1 MAFLLPIA
9 LVVILSILFL
19 GHRSRDGGLRGE
31 LWRIEQALIGAAEN
45 GVVPDPDLMRSDHLR
60 EAPEHLYR
68 LIVDAFGKRDET
80 ALHRALAGIREY
92 RAFRGWKA

>member
-1 MAFLLPIA
+1 MALLVPLA
-9 LVVILSILFL
+9 LIVVLAVLFL

-31 LWRIEQALIGAAEN
+31 LWRIEQALIGSVES
-45 GVVPDPDLMRSDHLR
+45 GVVPDPGLMGSDHLR

-68 LIVDAFGKRDET
+68 LIVDAFGSRDET
-80 ALHRALAGIREY
+80 AAHRALAGIREY